1 MPASSE
7 LKSTAQILGFVQEIR
22 SRGVKLWPDAGQL
35 KCEVPRGAL
44 SALELDSLK
53 TLKGEIVAM
62 LERTPDSESVPQVPV
77 PRQPTTRLPLTLSQ
91 LLHWHHIKSGGRL
104 AQRTTAIAVRWRGDL
119 NVAFLKESVIHVV
132 LRHEALRT
140 NITLAN
146 GIPGQ
151 TITPGAHH
159 GLQVT
164 DLTAAADSE
173 LEEAVS
179 RCITD
184 ALIRPINLASDPLF
198 EPRLLNLR
206 PNHHV
211 LILATEH
218 MISDAWS
225 LNLILRDIIT
235 TYLQRLDGRDYELP
249 KVQIQFPDY
258 AVWQAKAHKQWLR
271 RHGLTWNAR
280 MKGCGVTK
288 FPSPVD
294 PEGHSGHGWSS
305 VQVEIDKGLKAA
317 LLEWCR
323 ERRTTLP
330 LCAFAVYAA
339 LVLRW
344 CNCAEAVIQYQA
356 AGRMNPKLE
365 NTVGFFA
372 SVLYLRMSLS
382 ESHTFL
388 DLLTQV
394 VQEYCRANL
403 PADFCHMGTQV
414 PRPELARNTIFNWI
428 PQAQSL
434 DVLSPSQGKAP
445 PMTLSPVP
453 FVNPVLESLEL
464 DTEPW
469 IAFVDS
475 AAGVVGTLHFQRHRF
490 PTSDMERFS
499 RHYRKLLLTLLEE
512 PERRLGEID
521 LS

>member
-7 LKSTAQILGFVQEIR
+7 PGSTAEIMRFVQEIR

-35 KCEVPRGAL
+35 KCEAPRGVL
-44 SALELDSLK
+44 SAVELDSIR
-53 TLKGEIVAM
+53 TRKGEIVAM
-62 LERTPDSESVPQVPV
+62 LERVPDSEAVPQAPV
-77 PRQPTTRLPLTLSQ
+77 PRQPTARVPLTLSQ

-104 AQRTTAIAVRWRGDL
+104 AQRTTAIAVRWRGEL
-119 NVAFLKESVIHVV
+119 NLQLLKESVTHVI

-140 NITLAN
+140 NITVSN
-146 GIPGQ
+146 GIPSQ
-151 TITPGAHH
+151 TVTRVANQ

-164 DLTAAADSE
+164 DSTASADSD
-173 LEEAVS
+173 LEHEVS
-179 RCITD
+179 GCICD

-198 EPRLLNLR
+198 EPRLLSLR
-206 PNHHV
+206 ANHHV

-235 TYLQRLDGRDYELP
+235 TYLQRVDGRTLELP

-258 AVWQAKAHKQWLR
+258 AVWQAKAHKQWQQ
-271 RHGLTWNAR
+271 RHGRAWNTR

-288 FPSPVD
+288 FPSPVNR
-294 PEGHSGHGWSS
+294 EEISGHRWSS
-305 VQVEIDKGLKAA
+305 VRVEIDKTLKNA

-323 ERRTTLP
+323 EHRTTLP
-330 LCAFAVYAA
+330 LCAFAIYAA

-344 CNCAEAVIQYQA
+344 CNCTEAVIQYQA
-356 AGRMNPKLE
+356 AGRMSSKLE

-372 SVLYLRMSLS
+372 SVLYLRINLR

-388 DLLTQV
+388 DLLAHV
-394 VQEYCRANL
+394 MQEFCDANL
-403 PADFCHMGTQV
+403 PTDFCHMGTQI
-414 PRPELARNTIFNWI
+414 PRPELSRNTVFNWI
-428 PQAQSL
+428 PQAQNL
-434 DVLSPSQGKAP
+434 DVVSAAQGKTP
-445 PMTLSPVP
+445 PMTLSPVS

-475 AAGVVGTLHFQRHRF
+475 VESVVGTLHFQQHRF
-490 PTSDMERFS
+490 AKADMERFC
-499 RHYRKLLLTLLEE
+499 HNYRKRLLILLAE
-512 PERRLGEID
+512 PERRLSEID